1 MISINEILTNFAIKK
16 KKKRLFGGYFRVERI
31 SMSES
36 LERRLRV
43 RLVGKMEK

>member
-1 MISINEILTNFAIKK
+1 MISINEILINFAIKK
-16 KKKRLFGGYFRVERI
+16 KKLFGGYFRVERI
-31 SMSES
+31 SKSES